1 MSTELAS
8 YLAIGMVWAQL
19 INAVVYKCQEEYRAA
34 AKNKS
39 LPITPLVVF
48 KQNDW
53 SGYQRH
59 SGIIFVWPFP
69 GAF

>member
-1 MSTELAS
+1 
-8 YLAIGMVWAQL
+8 MVCAEL
-19 INAVVYKCQEEYRAA
+19 INAVVYKCQEEYQAA

-48 KQNDW
+48 KPNDW
-53 SGYQRH
+53 SAYQRRR
-59 SGIIFVWPFP
+59 GIIFVWPFP